1 MLDDP
6 TFMFALALVALVL
19 AAIATVQ
26 SRFVSILAWSA
37 VAGFSALSL
46 FLHTQV

>member
-1 MLDDP
+1 MFDDP

-19 AAIATVQ
+19 AAIAVVQ
-26 SRFVSILAWSA
+26 SRGVSVLAWAS